1 MTCDLYR
8 LRIHPVCKHSHT
20 LRRWGS
26 GLWGHRS
33 AQSSLSRTRLTVA
46 SATLSGFAP
55 KQSSTHARSAWA
67 RTDPRGQAHAWGR
80 GQAGPKAAV
89 RCPCPGG
96 SSPSQRGRQ
105 WGEGAL
111 LPEGTEGGTKDTWVR
126 AGGGC
131 PRVHTP
137 WGSTLR
143 GSGPVKGHGCA
154 AARSHRL
161 TSDTV
166 RVANTTVGKPAP
178 AWRARQPRPQR
189 PVWPPIPVR
198 HPPAPDALPSH
209 RGPLACFSSVLGRL
223 RGGVGAPW
231 GPGWASGQHAD
242 FGAPGL
248 SDRVGGGDSAVRA
261 ACSDRLA
268 SGSRRPHPQVERGSM
283 LADRRGRAGLRLQ
296 AGPPPALACRSAGM
310 RLTLQQPEGAGA
322 GTQTP
327 GASWASPCGL
337 PRGGPRESLL
347 PPHWGPLQAP
357 LSVHPGQAVYRP
369 RGLGIGLSPAE
380 SKTSGFPED

>member
-80 GQAGPKAAV
+80 GQASPKAAV

-143 GSGPVKGHGCA
+143 GSGPVKGHGHGCRA
-154 AARSHRL
+154 ESSPNKRHSARRKH
-161 TSDTV
+161 DGGE
-166 RVANTTVGKPAP
+166 A
-178 AWRARQPRPQR
+178 RARLESPAAPPSASGVASHPRALPPRPGR
-189 PVWPPIPVR
+189 PPVPPR
-198 HPPAPDALPSH
+198 AP
-209 RGPLACFSSVLGRL
+209 RL
-223 RGGVGAPW
+223 LLL
-231 GPGWASGQHAD
+231 GPGSPPGWRRSPLGAWVGQ
-242 FGAPGL
+242 
-248 SDRVGGGDSAVRA
+248 RA
-261 ACSDRLA
+261 AC
-268 SGSRRPHPQVERGSM
+268 
-283 LADRRGRAGLRLQ
+283 GLW
-296 AGPPPALACRSAGM
+296 S
-310 RLTLQQPEGAGA
+310 
-322 GTQTP
+322 P
-327 GASWASPCGL
+327 GA
-337 PRGGPRESLL
+337 E
-347 PPHWGPLQAP
+347 
-357 LSVHPGQAVYRP
+357 
-369 RGLGIGLSPAE
+369 
-380 SKTSGFPED
+380 

>member
-96 SSPSQRGRQ
+96 SSPSQRGRRR
-105 WGEGAL
+105 GEGAL
-111 LPEGTEGGTKDTWVR
+111 LLEGTEGGTKDTWVR

-131 PRVHTP
+131 PLVHTP

-198 HPPAPDALPSH
+198 RPPAPDALPSH

-268 SGSRRPHPQVERGSM
+268 SGSRRPHPQVERGSVPGRPARQRAGGAASAGRPSPCPG
-283 LADRRGRAGLRLQ
+283 LSKCGDASDPTPTRRSRGRYADPRDILGEPLW
-296 AGPPPALACRSAGM
+296 PPPWGAPGKPAPA
-310 RLTLQQPEGAGA
+310 TLGSPAGA
-322 GTQTP
+322 SLCAPRP
-327 GASWASPCGL
+327 GRVPP
-337 PRGGPRESLL
+337 PRLGHRPVTCRE
-347 PPHWGPLQAP
+347 QDF
-357 LSVHPGQAVYRP
+357 
-369 RGLGIGLSPAE
+369 GLS
-380 SKTSGFPED
+380 

>member
-111 LPEGTEGGTKDTWVR
+111 LLEGTEGGTKDTWVR

-161 TSDTV
+161 TRTQCASQT
-166 RVANTTVGKPAP
+166 RRWGS
-178 AWRARQPRPQR
+178 PRP
-189 PVWPPIPVR
+189 
-198 HPPAPDALPSH
+198 
-209 RGPLACFSSVLGRL
+209 
-223 RGGVGAPW
+223 
-231 GPGWASGQHAD
+231 PGE
-242 FGAPGL
+242 PG
-248 SDRVGGGDSAVRA
+248 S
-261 ACSDRLA
+261 
-268 SGSRRPHPQVERGSM
+268 
-283 LADRRGRAGLRLQ
+283 
-296 AGPPPALACRSAGM
+296 PALSVR
-310 RLTLQQPEGAGA
+310 
-322 GTQTP
+322 
-327 GASWASPCGL
+327 CGL
-337 PRGGPRESLL
+337 PSPRATPPPRTPSRPTAGPSPASPRSWVASGVASEPPGGLGGPAGSMRTLE
-347 PPHWGPLQAP
+347 
-357 LSVHPGQAVYRP
+357 P
-369 RGLGIGLSPAE
+369 RG
-380 SKTSGFPED
+380 

>member
-111 LPEGTEGGTKDTWVR
+111 LPEGTEGHLGAGRGWVPPSAHALGLDPSWVR
-126 AGGGC
+126 SCEGTWLRCRAESSPNKRHSARRKHDGGE
-131 PRVHTP
+131 
-137 WGSTLR
+137 
-143 GSGPVKGHGCA
+143 A
-154 AARSHRL
+154 
-161 TSDTV
+161 
-166 RVANTTVGKPAP
+166 
-178 AWRARQPRPQR
+178 RARLESPAAPPSASGVASHPRAPPPRPGR
-189 PVWPPIPVR
+189 PPVPPR
-198 HPPAPDALPSH
+198 AP
-209 RGPLACFSSVLGRL
+209 RL
-223 RGGVGAPW
+223 LLL
-231 GPGWASGQHAD
+231 GPGSPPGWRRSPLGAWVGQ
-242 FGAPGL
+242 
-248 SDRVGGGDSAVRA
+248 RA
-261 ACSDRLA
+261 AC
-268 SGSRRPHPQVERGSM
+268 
-283 LADRRGRAGLRLQ
+283 GLW
-296 AGPPPALACRSAGM
+296 S
-310 RLTLQQPEGAGA
+310 
-322 GTQTP
+322 P
-327 GASWASPCGL
+327 GA
-337 PRGGPRESLL
+337 E
-347 PPHWGPLQAP
+347 
-357 LSVHPGQAVYRP
+357 
-369 RGLGIGLSPAE
+369 
-380 SKTSGFPED
+380 